1 MAPQR
6 VGLKPWRMRYEVMVR
21 LIAPVDTCKSL
32 AIVGIAGVYRF
43 ELSGLNRPTIEAI
56 ETIIAFCREL
66 NLL

>member
-1 MAPQR
+1 
-6 VGLKPWRMRYEVMVR
+6 MVR
-21 LIAPVDTCKSL
+21 LIALVDTCKSL